1 MTIPRRLRLA
11 GLVITGAVALSAAG
25 AIAYASVPDAS
36 GTFHGCFEADSG
48 MDTPGQL
55 RVIDTSKAGS
65 AGNCTANETL
75 ISWSQTGPQG
85 QPGPIGAT
93 GAQGAKGD
101 TGEAGPQGAKG
112 DKGDPGTPD
121 VRVDNFGGPSTIFN
135 VEPQQVAF
143 YGNVFG
149 GDFLVEAKIVIKDHN
164 GDDNIHG
171 QCSIMY
177 LPHGGGGPLTTEAD
191 TTSFGF
197 NDSDQGSSITLLG
210 RVSLGGFGSFG
221 VTCGRAPNTDDYEA
235 QQIKVVVTRLTD

>member
-1 MTIPRRLRLA
+1 MTIPRRLRLV

-25 AIAYASVPDAS
+25 AIGYASVPDAG
-36 GTFHGCFEADSG
+36 GTIHGCYDASSG
-48 MDTPGQL
+48 LDIPGQL
-55 RVIDTSKAGS
+55 RVIDTSKEGS
-65 AGNCTANETL
+65 AGTCTVNETPVN
-75 ISWSQTGPQG
+75 WNQTGPQG
-85 QPGPIGAT
+85 QQGPI

-101 TGEAGPQGAKG
+101 TGDIGPQGAKG

-177 LPHGGGGPLTTEAD
+177 LPHGSGGPLTSEAD

-221 VTCGRAPNTDDYEA
+221 VTCGRAPNTDDYVA
-235 QQIKVVVTRLTD
+235 QQIKVVVTRLTAE